1 MTIFYALIWSK
12 SNANGHSTYKHR
24 NCKKSLPKMWINIA
38 LVVTL
43 GERKKKKKA
52 KDYQSAEAQLDRTSS
67 KLEKTIQDI
76 TPIIQRSRGTQENF
90 R

>member
-1 MTIFYALIWSK
+1 M
-12 SNANGHSTYKHR
+12 NKHCTSGNIR
-24 NCKKSLPKMWINIA
+24 GKK
-38 LVVTL
+38 
-43 GERKKKKKA
+43 KKKKKA

>member
-1 MTIFYALIWSK
+1 M
-12 SNANGHSTYKHR
+12 
-24 NCKKSLPKMWINIA
+24 
-38 LVVTL
+38 VTL
-43 GERKKKKKA
+43 GERKKKKKKA